1 MYPCFLPG
9 KQADVCGC
17 LWIGGWEGKG
27 FLIDQET
34 VSIGQ
39 LDEILVH
46 DPGHSLDLGV
56 PASLYPQILK

>member
-1 MYPCFLPG
+1 M
-9 KQADVCGC
+9 CGC